1 MSYTELKCCRIC
13 GGTEL
18 IPTLELGIQAMAG
31 TFPANV
37 VEDAALTR
45 GPLKLVRCA
54 EASCG
59 LVQLSCTYDLVE
71 QYGDGY
77 GYRSGLNKGM
87 VKHLG
92 EIAKHLDNDRRKF
105 VLDIGS
111 NDGTLLS
118 KYSRDLNCYGK
129 PGEFVGFD
137 PTSKKFAK
145 FYPPD
150 VEKHAEFFTATAF
163 RAAYGGACKADIVTA
178 ISMFYDLPDPQQFV
192 HDVASILSD
201 DGVFYFEQSYVGS
214 VVERLAYD
222 TVCHE
227 HLEYYGIKQVA
238 LLLDRAGL
246 RIIDVTFNDTNGGS
260 FAVTAAHAASGHEG
274 MDVTPLVALESVY
287 LSDAAWKRFRSRV
300 IQHRDTLFSEVRRL
314 SLGGRVIHGLGAST
328 KGNVLLQYCGLDTQW
343 IEAIAEVNP
352 DKFGHVTPG
361 TCIPIVSEAESAAAK
376 PDLYLVL
383 PWHFRDGFLRRQTE
397 DSPKL
402 LFPLP
407 EIEVCS

>member
-238 LLLDRAGL
+238 LLLLTYALALLMVSTVRYPSFKHLKLHGRQPMSSFVIAVAL
-246 RIIDVTFNDTNGGS
+246 LS
-260 FAVTAAHAASGHEG
+260 FALAAYPLFIFTGISLYVASGP
-274 MDVTPLVALESVY
+274 VLALRAWRRGERAFGDAGA
-287 LSDAAWKRFRSRV
+287 DAAGSEPESSR
-300 IQHRDTLFSEVRRL
+300 
-314 SLGGRVIHGLGAST
+314 
-328 KGNVLLQYCGLDTQW
+328 
-343 IEAIAEVNP
+343 
-352 DKFGHVTPG
+352 
-361 TCIPIVSEAESAAAK
+361 ES
-376 PDLYLVL
+376 
-383 PWHFRDGFLRRQTE
+383 G
-397 DSPKL
+397 
-402 LFPLP
+402 
-407 EIEVCS
+407 